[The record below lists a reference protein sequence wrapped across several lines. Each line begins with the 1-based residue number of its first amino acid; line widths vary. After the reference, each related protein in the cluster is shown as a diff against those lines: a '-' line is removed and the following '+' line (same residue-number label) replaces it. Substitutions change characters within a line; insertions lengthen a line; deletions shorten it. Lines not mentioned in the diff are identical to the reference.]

1 MAGIPNQVDPKVIE
15 RMSQMAVEHWD
26 KPMKEFLQT
35 TGDML
40 QNLILAQIDD
50 VFGAWKQT
58 ALFTEVT
65 SIVNGFLSRAL
76 VAQREAAGRVYRL
89 ENLKPI
95 TYNVAALNQATMKA
109 LEVIQEKRREVRVA
123 GFLREQEAKTGQD
136 RSKKVTIVT
145 DAQLGDDPYK
155 QEIEVMGVRCF
166 VYPSGW

>member
-1 MAGIPNQVDPKVIE
+1 MVGIPNQVDPKVTE
-15 RMSQMAVEHWD
+15 RMSQMSVEHWD

-40 QNLILAQIDD
+40 QNLMLAQIDD

-58 ALFTEVT
+58 ALYTEVT

-76 VAQREAAGRVYRL
+76 IAQREAAARVYRL

-95 TYNVAALNQATMKA
+95 TYNSSAVNQAMVKA
-109 LEVIQEKRREVRVA
+109 LEVILEKRRESRV
-123 GFLREQEAKTGQD
+123 GKFLREQEAKAGQD
-136 RSKKVTIVT
+136 RSKKLATVT

-155 QEIEVMGVRCF
+155 QEIEVMGVGCSP
-166 VYPSGW
+166 YPSQ